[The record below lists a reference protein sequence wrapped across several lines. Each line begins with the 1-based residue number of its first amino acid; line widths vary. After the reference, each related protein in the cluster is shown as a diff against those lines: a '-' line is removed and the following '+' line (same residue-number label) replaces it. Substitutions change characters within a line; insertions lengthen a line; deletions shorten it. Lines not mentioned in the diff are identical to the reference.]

1 MRIILCGT
9 FNHQDTGPSRVTE
22 GLAGAL
28 SCSGHDVILLV
39 HGDRTTSPSDLI
51 DLHHLGDTP
60 NSISEFFSLYRSIR
74 EQTSDLDYD
83 IFHPLEEYPWPS
95 EIRTVQWTM
104 DSWER
109 WKLCR
114 NDFPGYRFMAGEAL
128 INAAG
133 AIGALFT
140 DDVIASSPETARQ
153 MKRYWLQPPSDM
165 IPLGIEES
173 ELEPP
178 EKLDETVRVL
188 LPGRITPKKG
198 QKRVLD
204 HLSRDGG
211 YAVDIVGGVSDE
223 KYYETISEWHDR
235 HHGFVS
241 RERLN
246 QFYQQSDIVLVPSY
260 HENFSMVALE
270 AIAKGC
276 VVIITDQ
283 CGFATLPEANREN
296 GIRVV
301 SNGEEAARE
310 IDALVGSP
318 DLQQQQENAYELANS
333 MTWEEIATRY
343 VELYT
348 RLLDDHDEPME
359 KYR

>member
-1 MRIILCGT
+1 MHLILYGT
-9 FNHQDTGPSRVTE
+9 YNHQDTGPSRVTE

-28 SCSGHDVILLV
+28 SRAGHDVELLV
-39 HGDRTTSPSDLI
+39 HGDRTTPPEDTI
-51 DLHHLGDTP
+51 GLHHLGDTP
-60 NSISEFFSLYRSIR
+60 ASIGEFVSLYRAIR
-74 EQTSDLDYD
+74 RRTRELDYD

-114 NDFPGYRFMAGEAL
+114 DDFPGYRFMAGEAIVNL
-128 INAAG
+128 AG
-133 AIGALFT
+133 ALGSAFT

-153 MKRYWLQPPSDM
+153 MRRYWLQSPSAM

-178 EKLDETVRVL
+178 TRTDSDVRVL
-188 LPGRITPKKG
+188 LPGRTTPKKG

-211 YAVDIVGGVSDE
+211 YTIDIVGGVSDE
-223 KYYETISEWHDR
+223 EYYDSISDWQDR

-246 QFYQQSDIVLVPSY
+246 EFYRRADVVLVPSY

-276 VVIITDQ
+276 IVVITRE
-283 CGFATLPEANREN
+283 CGFARLPEATPEN
-296 GIRVV
+296 GIYVV
-301 SNGEEAARE
+301 SSGREMASVVSELVENPDVFDRQIAAF
-310 IDALVGSP
+310 
-318 DLQQQQENAYELANS
+318 ELAEKL
-333 MTWEEIATRY
+333 TWEKIARRY
-343 VELYT
+343 EKRYR
-348 RLLDDHDEPME
+348 RLV
-359 KYR
+359 